1 MLVIF
6 LSCIS
11 ALKHKFPVWDL
22 YRTSYLIWVCFC
34 VYVCVPVCVCVCVC
48 TLEHS
53 LLVPSPLQDLYEVY
67 IRELDEGNLDRAV
80 ALDKVTIGQPTRVPV
95 L

>member
-1 MLVIF
+1 MF
-6 LSCIS
+6 LC
-11 ALKHKFPVWDL
+11 
-22 YRTSYLIWVCFC
+22 VCVRAC
-34 VYVCVPVCVCVCVC
+34 VCVPVCVCVCVC